1 MNYLSTRGDRTPRT
15 FSQAVL
21 EGLATDGG
29 LLVPE
34 ELPNFSGSFS
44 RWLGLD
50 YAELAYQVLSP
61 LAGDIEEHTLRACCE
76 KAYGETYGGP
86 VAPLS
91 KVGAFHLLEL
101 IHGPTLAFK
110 DVALQLLGRLFGEIL
125 EQRGECLNIVA
136 ATSGDTGSAAIHGM
150 RGIPRVKLFVTH
162 PAGRIAPLQR
172 LQMST
177 VLDDGI
183 FNIAVTGTFDDCQ
196 KMVKDLSS
204 DLEFKER
211 HHIGAV
217 NSINF
222 ARIAAQIVYYFAAYL
237 QTPGAGRGVPAVF
250 SVPTGNFG
258 NILAAEYAR
267 RMGLPIGGLVLA
279 SNENRILPDFFQT
292 GRYRRGEAKSTH
304 SPAMDIQVASNF
316 ERYLHLRLNG
326 DGKQVAEL
334 MNSFARDGALE
345 LPLDN
350 MSLWRA
356 LACDNEQTV
365 STIAAVH
372 QKTGRLLDPHTA
384 TAWWAMQECCDEFPT
399 EYSRVVVATAHP
411 AKFPDVCRLAIASED
426 PLLTHAT
433 LAVLPGKEERL
444 FHLEAD
450 SEKLKEFVTRGIA
463 QGSEGVFQNLEEKAG
478 RHG

>member
-1 MNYLSTRGDRTPRT
+1 MNYLSTRGDRKPRT

-21 EGLATDGG
+21 EGLASDGG

-34 ELPNFSGSFS
+34 ELPDFTGSYQN
-44 RWLGLD
+44 WLDLE
-50 YAELAYQVLSP
+50 YSELAYRVLAP
-61 LAGDIEEHTLRACCE
+61 MACDLDEPTLRSCCRQ
-76 KAYGETYGGP
+76 AYGPEYGGP
-86 VAPLS
+86 VAPLN
-91 KVGAFHLLEL
+91 KVGRFHLLEL

-125 EQRGECLNIVA
+125 ERRGERLNIVA
-136 ATSGDTGSAAIHGM
+136 ATSGDTGSAAIYGM

-162 PAGRIAPLQR
+162 PDGRIATLQR

-177 VLDDGI
+177 VLDDSI

-237 QTPGAGRGVPAVF
+237 QTQGARRGVPAVF
-250 SVPTGNFG
+250 AVPTGNFG

-267 RMGLPIGGLVLA
+267 RMGLPIAGLVLA
-279 SNENRILPDFFQT
+279 SNENRILPDFFRT
-292 GRYRRGEAKSTH
+292 GLYCRGEAKTTY

-316 ERYLHLRLNG
+316 ERYLHLCLDG
-326 DGKQVAEL
+326 DGARVKEL
-334 MNSFARDGALE
+334 MTSFTLDGTLE
-345 LPLDN
+345 LPLRD
-350 MSLWRA
+350 STLWRA
-356 LACDNEQTV
+356 YACGNEQTV
-365 STIAAVH
+365 ATIAAVH
-372 QKTGRLLDPHTA
+372 QSTGHLLDPHTA
-384 TAWWAMQECCDEFPT
+384 TAWWALEQCHEEFP
-399 EYSRVVVATAHP
+399 EDYARIIVATAHP
-411 AKFPDVCRLAIASED
+411 AKFPDVCRIAVPSGDER
-426 PLLTHAT
+426 LTHPKLEA
-433 LAVLPGKEERL
+433 LREKKERL

-450 SEKLKEFVTRGIA
+450 SEELKSFVARGIA
-463 QGSEGVFQNLEEKAG
+463 EGSEGVFNSLEEKAG